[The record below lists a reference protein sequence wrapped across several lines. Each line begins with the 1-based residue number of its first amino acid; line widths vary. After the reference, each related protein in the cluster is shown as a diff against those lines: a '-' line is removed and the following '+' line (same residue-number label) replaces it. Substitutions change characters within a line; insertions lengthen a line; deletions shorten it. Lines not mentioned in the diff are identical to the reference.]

1 MPAVTGSFQTYVAKG
16 NREDLANI
24 IYNISPADVPVMS
37 ASGRGNATN
46 TQFDWQTDTLNA
58 PDDTNAQIEGFVNA
72 GSTST
77 PTTRLR
83 NVTQISKKDVTVSGT
98 QGAANSAGRKKELTY
113 QIAKRG
119 RELKTDMEKILCG
132 KQPLDFGSG
141 GVGTETARKTRAL
154 EHWLSANV
162 SVANTMGGAA
172 YAPAASETTAITDG
186 TLRNFTETL
195 LKTGIRLA
203 YNRGGAPTNLIVPPD
218 LKEGVSAFVGRTSAR
233 EIVGEREIVA
243 TVSVYASDFGTIK
256 VIPSRL
262 VRTRTALL
270 LDFDY
275 LKLVYYRNFRRTPL
289 AKTGDAD
296 TELLLAEWGLE
307 VSSVDAHQCIADLQ
321 KA

>member
-16 NREDLANI
+16 NREDLANL
-24 IYNISPADVPVMS
+24 IYNISPADTPVMS
-37 ASGRGNATN
+37 AAGRRNATN
-46 TQFDWQTDTLNA
+46 TQFDWQTDALA
-58 PDDTNAQIEGFVNA
+58 AADDTNAQIEAFVNTGA
-72 GSTST
+72 TST
-77 PTTRLR
+77 ATTRLR

-98 QGAANSAGRKKELTY
+98 QEAANSAGRKSEKAY
-113 QIAKRG
+113 QFAKRS
-119 RELKTDMEKILCG
+119 RELKTDIEKIICG

-141 GVGTETARKTRAL
+141 GVGTETPRKTRAL

-162 SVANTMGGAA
+162 SVANTMGGAT
-172 YAPAASETTAITDG
+172 YAAPGSETAAVTDG

-203 YNRGGAPTNLIVPPD
+203 YNRGGAPTNLVVPPD

-262 VRTRTALL
+262 VRTRSALL

-275 LKLVYYRNFRRTPL
+275 LKLAFYRNFRRTPL

-296 TELLLAEWGLE
+296 TELLLAEYGLE
-307 VSSVDAHQCIADLQ
+307 VSSIDAHQLIADLQ